1 MLRGLLRMTQVEL
14 MRVTGVHNTTISGY
28 ENTKGASR
36 IPHPDFVFKLLDQV
50 ARYTT
55 EDEINDRGMSD
66 TLDIYSKLLGLLA
79 AVPPRVYGVYYGN
92 LLKAL
97 EAEKE
102 LRATREKITSKE
114 ADQASLLELRH
125 RGTDVTDADLAQ
137 VSAEIEQARER
148 LPHLITAARETAA
161 AIQRTPVPPTE
172 REPRIERESTQHPL
186 LQHEPEGALGPLQK
200 ALPPGTTPHG
210 SRASGRFVIVGV
222 LAAIV
227 VIALGMTL
235 IIRLT
240 GDSNSSSQAS
250 GPSSG
255 RPAPAATPAVSHS
268 SPSPKPKKSR
278 TPKTTPP
285 TSSSPTPTLFDQKP
299 FQYEKSSNIYIGSR
313 GTDFDTKPPLD
324 GLKTESYADLNTLRM
339 EGRGVVLQRTLDAQK
354 LVKTRPGFT
363 ASYANCTQLMDQSL
377 GNQNIAAQTG
387 DSFCFDTNQHR
398 VVFMTIQKA
407 LPAVVDRDNRVIVDV
422 TVWEDPKSVQTD
434 LG

>member
-1 MLRGLLRMTQVEL
+1 MTQVEL
-14 MRVTGVHNTTISGY
+14 MHVTGVHNTTISGY
-28 ENTKGASR
+28 EKTKGASR
-36 IPHPDFVFKLLDQV
+36 IPQPDFVFKLLDQV

-55 EDEINDRGMSD
+55 EDEINERGMSD
-66 TLDIYSKLLGLLA
+66 TLDMYSKLLRLSA
-79 AVPPRVYGVYYGN
+79 NVSPRAYGSFYRN

-102 LRATREKITSKE
+102 LRAARHEITSKE
-114 ADQASLLELRH
+114 ATQASLLQLREE
-125 RGTDVTDADLAQ
+125 GTDVTDAALAQ
-137 VSAEIEQARER
+137 VSAEIEQARAL
-148 LPHLITAARETAA
+148 LPDLIEAAKETAA
-161 AIQRTPVPPTE
+161 AIHRTPVPPHE
-172 REPRIERESTQHPL
+172 QEPRIEREPTEPL
-186 LQHEPEGALGPLQK
+186 LQHKSEDVLGPLQK
-200 ALPPGTTPHG
+200 SLPPGTMPHG

-255 RPAPAATPAVSHS
+255 RPAPAATPTVSHS

-278 TPKTTPP
+278 APKTTPP
-285 TSSSPTPTLFDQKP
+285 KSSSPTPTLLDQTP
-299 FQYEKSSNIYIGSR
+299 FEYEKASDIYIGSR

-324 GLKTESYADLNTLRM
+324 GLKTESYSDLNTLRM

-363 ASYANCTQLMDQSL
+363 ASYASCTQLMDQSL

-398 VVFMTIQKA
+398 VVFMTIKKA